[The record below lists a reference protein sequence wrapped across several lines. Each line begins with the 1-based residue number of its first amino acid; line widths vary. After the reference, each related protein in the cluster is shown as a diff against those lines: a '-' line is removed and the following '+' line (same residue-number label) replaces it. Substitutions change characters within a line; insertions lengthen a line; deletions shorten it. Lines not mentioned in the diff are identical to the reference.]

1 MCPQR
6 KRARME
12 ITLDKPGNLPL
23 SLGEPGKQGMTKLMT
38 TDDSYRQILGWR
50 ERVDQDQVYTLDQ
63 QDRQDNKQE
72 VSVQVMLGKWKF
84 SNLDKSPNFERYFD
98 GTPNNT
104 DSLELDQS
112 AVLAAIMNLDLD
124 GNGKCNTDLGDFE
137 PKKNKK

>member
-63 QDRQDNKQE
+63 QDRQ
-72 VSVQVMLGKWKF
+72 F
-84 SNLDKSPNFERYFD
+84 TSNVRKNFE
-98 GTPNNT
+98 
-104 DSLELDQS
+104 
-112 AVLAAIMNLDLD
+112 
-124 GNGKCNTDLGDFE
+124 
-137 PKKNKK
+137 